1 MNSRVLLASL
11 LVFSHATYCM
21 EPHSDLTLAD
31 FKPLITKQQIAERI
45 QNLGQ
50 IIDTHYCQHSP
61 LPLVILAIMNGALP
75 ITADLMRTIQIPTEL
90 QHMQA
95 SSYGQNGTEAGQ
107 LTLFGLDRLN
117 LEGKHVLL
125 VDDIFDT
132 GVTISR
138 IKAELL
144 KKNPASLKS
153 LVLLHKIGKSK
164 VTENPDFVGFPIA
177 DQFVI
182 GYGLD
187 YKELYRGLPDIWVKK
202 N

>member
-1 MNSRVLLASL
+1 MNSRAILATLIVFHVSL
-11 LVFSHATYCM
+11 FCM
-21 EPHSDLTLAD
+21 ESQSDLTLAD
-31 FKPLITKQQIAERI
+31 FTPLITRHQIADRVKK
-45 QNLGQ
+45 LGQ
-50 IIDTHYCQHSP
+50 EIDTYYCQHSP
-61 LPLVILAIMNGALP
+61 LPLVILAIMNGATL
-75 ITADLMRTIQIPTEL
+75 ITADLMRAIELPIEL

-95 SSYGQNGTEAGQ
+95 SSYGENGTEAGQ
-107 LTLFGLDRLN
+107 LTLFGLDRLK

-132 GVTISR
+132 GVTITR
-138 IKAELL
+138 IKTELL

-153 LVLLHKIGKSK
+153 LVLLHKVGKSK
-164 VTENPDFVGFPIA
+164 VEEKPDFVGFPIA

-202 N
+202 